1 MRYTLIMPTETF
13 RRALVA
19 APLAPLLL
27 AVLVL
32 ASCAT
37 GSGSAYSSSVSG
49 DESAAARAAAA
60 NKASDDDD
68 DDDSGGWSWE
78 TDSDDDA
85 SGSTVF
91 VVIQAPKPSCEI
103 LVAGLA
109 PGARVFVNGAWLG
122 DADASGRVSGK
133 TEAGLARVEAELFGY
148 EDWDAYVELPSWG
161 SVSLQASMPA
171 RPFGL
176 APRGS
181 SAPRFDPDQP
191 GLGGTAR
198 VSFQATTRGTWRAR
212 VVDGLGVAI
221 LELGA
226 GSIGEWP
233 VSLSWN
239 GRDEAGRELGEGRYI
254 VLVEGEGVDGRRA
267 SLELPVRVEPGGIP
281 IRAST
286 LHGGSGGAMLAPDAT
301 VAPDERFQ
309 TAVGLYA
316 FLDSDLSSGAD
327 FSTRVPAWAGFRAGG
342 LFGGLAEL
350 AVSVM
355 GVPYFGSTAAV
366 SPSSV
371 SVAGS
376 FKTGLVDTGSFAAA
390 LLVSGAWGSF
400 TDPAAAGWPSS
411 WDGPARFPGLG
422 AAFVAEARAGRNRL
436 FASVEGHASTFYPG
450 YDDWAWEVPGF
461 FAWAYLR
468 AGAETL
474 VPLGDAGDL
483 TVAAS
488 AAVRTEPLGGGTG
501 FRDPLSVA
509 AELAWYVPDQPVVV
523 TILGAGEWRG
533 FNSWYFAG
541 GLAAA
546 FAW

>member
-1 MRYTLIMPTETF
+1 MRYTQFMRIRSFPRPT
-13 RRALVA
+13 VA
-19 APLAPLLL
+19 AILLPF
-27 AVLVL
+27 AFVL

-37 GSGSAYSSSVSG
+37 GSGSAYSSSVAG

-60 NKASDDDD
+60 NQDSGDDED
-68 DDDSGGWSWE
+68 DDDSGGGWSW
-78 TDSDDDA
+78 DSDDDD
-85 SGSTVF
+85 SSSSTVF

-122 DADASGRVSGK
+122 DADSSGRVHGRAD
-133 TEAGLARVEAELFGY
+133 AGLARVEAELFGY
-148 EDWDAYVELPSWG
+148 EDWETYLDLPSWG

-176 APRGS
+176 SPRAGS
-181 SAPRFDPDQP
+181 AARFDPAQP

-198 VSFQATTRGTWRAR
+198 FSFQATTHGAWRAL
-212 VVDGLGVAI
+212 VVDGQGAAIRDLGS
-221 LELGA
+221 
-226 GSIGEWP
+226 GSIDEWP
-233 VSLSWN
+233 VTLSWD
-239 GRDEAGRELGEGRYI
+239 GRDEARRELGEGRYVAI
-254 VLVEGEGVDGRRA
+254 VEGEGADGRRA
-267 SLELPVRVEPGGIP
+267 RLELPVRIEPGRIP

-286 LHGGSGGAMLAPDAT
+286 LHGGFGGAMLAPDAT
-301 VAPDERFQ
+301 VSPTERFQ
-309 TAVGLYA
+309 TAAGLYA

-327 FSTRVPAWAGFRAGG
+327 FATRVPAWAGFRAGG
-342 LFGGLAEL
+342 LFGGVAEL
-350 AVSVM
+350 AASVM

-376 FKTGLVDTGSFAAA
+376 FKTGLVDTGAFAAA

-400 TDPAAAGWPSS
+400 TDPDAAGWPAA
-411 WDGPARFPGLG
+411 WDGPARFPGFG
-422 AAFVAEARAGRNRL
+422 ASFVAEARAGRNRL

-450 YDDWAWEVPGF
+450 YDDWAWDVPGF

-468 AGAETL
+468 AGAEVL

-483 TVAAS
+483 TLAAS
-488 AAVRTEPLGGGTG
+488 AVARTEPLGGGTG

-509 AELAWYVPDQPVVV
+509 AELAWYVPDQAVVV
-523 TILGAGEWRG
+523 SLIGAGEWRG